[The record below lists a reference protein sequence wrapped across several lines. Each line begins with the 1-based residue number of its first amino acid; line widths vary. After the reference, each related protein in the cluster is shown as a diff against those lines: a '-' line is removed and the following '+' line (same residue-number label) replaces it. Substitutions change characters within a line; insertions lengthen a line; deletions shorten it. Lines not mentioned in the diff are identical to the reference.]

1 MRIAR
6 DALAGTLESSDVL
19 VRVHP
24 GDELAV
30 EIRSTVLSRYGEDI
44 RRVVTDHL
52 DRLGVTTG
60 QVFVDDKGALEF
72 VLRARVE
79 GAVTRADEDAV
90 AGVPGRDQHAAPTG
104 LTGALPIVQGRP

>member
-24 GDELAV
+24 SDELAIEV
-30 EIRSTVLSRYGEDI
+30 RSTVLARYGADI
-44 RRVVTDHL
+44 RRVVADQL
-52 DRLGVTTG
+52 ESLEVTSG

-72 VLRARVE
+72 VIRARVE
-79 GAVTRADEDAV
+79 GAVTRADQGGAGITGRDEDAV
-90 AGVPGRDQHAAPTG
+90 PTG
-104 LTGALPIVQGRP
+104 MTGSLPVAGGTP